1 MKSLN
6 LAKTEK
12 VLNGRLDKKHKW
24 NKGVRGMIEI
34 DGSYG
39 EGGGQLVRTAVALS
53 AVTGEE
59 IKVTNIRKNRPN
71 PGLKQQHLKA
81 LETAAKIYGARVS
94 GLFPGSSELFFAP
107 VEIKGGKYNID
118 IRTAGSITLLLQCIM
133 PALPFAKEK
142 VELTIRGGT
151 DVAWS
156 PTIDY
161 LQYVTFRALEKL
173 GYVGKVILKER
184 GYYPKGGGNVSAVF
198 EPCKLHSFHFQ
209 KIKEDKRAVENLT
222 DEKGLQEGESQKEMI
237 MGISHAS
244 NLPAHVPS
252 RQGEA
257 ARSLILETG
266 YASEINVQSHE
277 LLSTGSG
284 ITLWAGYCGGSSLGK
299 RGLPAEKVG
308 RRAAEEII
316 AELRSGA
323 AVDMHL
329 ADQLIPYMAL
339 AGNSS
344 YTVRELTLHAAT
356 NIWVTE
362 KFLDVKFKIEEKE
375 GLFQVSVD

>member
-1 MKSLN
+1 
-6 LAKTEK
+6 
-12 VLNGRLDKKHKW
+12 
-24 NKGVRGMIEI
+24 MIEI

-39 EGGGQLVRTAVALS
+39 EGGGQVVRTAVALS

-81 LETAAKIYGARVS
+81 LETAASICGARVS
-94 GLFPGSSELFFAP
+94 GLSPGSTELFFAP

-118 IRTAGSITLLLQCIM
+118 IGTAGSITLLLQCIM
-133 PALPFAKEK
+133 PSLPFAKEK

-161 LQYVTFRALEKL
+161 LQHVTLRALDQF
-173 GYVGKVILKER
+173 GYAGSVTPEER
-184 GYYPKGGGNVSAVF
+184 GYYPRGGGKVSAIF
-198 EPCKLHSFHFQ
+198 EPCKLHGFHFRVT
-209 KIKEDKRAVENLT
+209 EENKRS
-222 DEKGLQEGESQKEMI
+222 GESQKEKI

-252 RQGEA
+252 RQAEA
-257 ARSLILETG
+257 ARSLLLEAG
-266 YASEINVQSHE
+266 YTSRIDIKSCEFF
-277 LLSTGSG
+277 STGSG
-284 ITLWAGYCGGSSLGK
+284 ITLWSGYCGGSALGEK
-299 RGLPAEKVG
+299 GLPAEKVG
-308 RRAAEEII
+308 RRAAEEVI
-316 AELRSGA
+316 AELKAGT
-323 AVDMHL
+323 AVDIHL

-362 KFLDVKFKIEEKE
+362 QFLDVKFKIEEEK
-375 GLFQVSVD
+375 GFFKVSVD

>member
-1 MKSLN
+1 
-6 LAKTEK
+6 
-12 VLNGRLDKKHKW
+12 
-24 NKGVRGMIEI
+24 MIEI

-59 IKVTNIRKNRPN
+59 IKVTNIRENRPN

-81 LETAAKIYGARVS
+81 LETAAKIWGARVS
-94 GLFPGSSELFFAP
+94 GLFPGSSELSFAP
-107 VEIKGGKYNID
+107 EEIKGGKYNID
-118 IRTAGSITLLLQCIM
+118 IGTAGSITLFLQCIM

-142 VELTIRGGT
+142 IELTIIGGT

-161 LQYVTFRALEKL
+161 LQHVTFRALGQL
-173 GYVGKVILKER
+173 GYKGSAALKER
-184 GYYPKGGGNVSAVF
+184 GYYPRGGGIVTAVF
-198 EPCKLHSFHFQ
+198 EPCELNGFHFHTAEGN
-209 KIKEDKRAVENLT
+209 KKAGKNPT
-222 DEKGLQEGESQKEMI
+222 DEEGLRGEHSRKEKI
-237 MGISHAS
+237 TGISHAS

-252 RQGEA
+252 RQAEA
-257 ARSLILETG
+257 ARSLLLEAG
-266 YASEINVQSHE
+266 YDSEIRVQSHE
-277 LLSTGSG
+277 LISTGSG
-284 ITLWAGYCGGSSLGK
+284 ITLWTSYCGGSALGK
-299 RGLPAEKVG
+299 KGLPAEKVG
-308 RRAAEEII
+308 RHAAEEVI
-316 AELRSGA
+316 AELKAGA
-323 AVDMHL
+323 AVDTHL

-362 KFLDVKFKIEEKE
+362 QFLDVKFKIEEKE
-375 GLFQVSVD
+375 GLFEVSID

>member
-1 MKSLN
+1 
-6 LAKTEK
+6 
-12 VLNGRLDKKHKW
+12 
-24 NKGVRGMIEI
+24 MIEI

-39 EGGGQLVRTAVALS
+39 EGGGQLVRTSVALS
-53 AVTGEE
+53 AVTGKE
-59 IKVTNIRKNRPN
+59 IKVTNIRKKRPN

-81 LETAAKIYGARVS
+81 LETAAKICGAQVS

-118 IRTAGSITLLLQCIM
+118 IGTAGSITLLLQCIM

-161 LQYVTFRALEKL
+161 LQHVTFRALKQF
-173 GYVGKVILKER
+173 GYVGKITLIER
-184 GYYPKGGGNVSAVF
+184 GYYPRGGGNISAIF
-198 EPCKLHSFHFQ
+198 EPCKLHGFHFR
-209 KIKEDKRAVENLT
+209 ET
-222 DEKGLQEGESQKEMI
+222 DENKSVGKDMTDRESSKGEQNQKEMI

-252 RQGEA
+252 RQAET
-257 ARSLILETG
+257 ARSLLLEAG
-266 YASEINVQSHE
+266 YASEINVQSHK

-284 ITLWAGYCGGSSLGK
+284 ITLWTGYCGGSALGE

-308 RRAAEEII
+308 RRVSEEVI
-316 AELRSGA
+316 AELRTGA
-323 AVDMHL
+323 AVDAHL

-362 KFLDVKFKIEEKE
+362 QFLDVKFKIEEKK
-375 GLFQVSVD
+375 GLFEVSVD